1 MVDAKID
8 CTEGLLQKILARDE
22 EGSQKLKDLP
32 KFNDIWHQFDEQVS
46 EQTQKFQGEMKMHH
60 KDKQHKITYC
70 SKVMRDEEL
79 LGEKRSIE
87 LIRKF
92 QQFKKHKLREIEA
105 EDDKQLILEEYEQ
118 QLIDAVEKLEDDL
131 MEIEMLLQDAL
142 QSAVAQFKE
151 MVSTII
157 GDMKQ
162 KTISYVTFVAEQS
175 AIFGEKLSE
184 LAINEQ
190 QKFSDKI
197 EAMDGDYP
205 EDDPEFDDQLALL
218 GDKD

>member
-1 MVDAKID
+1 
-8 CTEGLLQKILARDE
+8 
-22 EGSQKLKDLP
+22 
-32 KFNDIWHQFDEQVS
+32 
-46 EQTQKFQGEMKMHH
+46 
-60 KDKQHKITYC
+60 
-70 SKVMRDEEL
+70 
-79 LGEKRSIE
+79 
-87 LIRKF
+87 
-92 QQFKKHKLREIEA
+92 
-105 EDDKQLILEEYEQ
+105 
-118 QLIDAVEKLEDDL
+118 

>member
-105 EDDKQLILEEYEQ
+105 EDDK
-118 QLIDAVEKLEDDL
+118 
-131 MEIEMLLQDAL
+131 
-142 QSAVAQFKE
+142 
-151 MVSTII
+151 
-157 GDMKQ
+157 
-162 KTISYVTFVAEQS
+162 
-175 AIFGEKLSE
+175 
-184 LAINEQ
+184 
-190 QKFSDKI
+190 
-197 EAMDGDYP
+197 
-205 EDDPEFDDQLALL
+205 
-218 GDKD
+218 